1 MIIRT
6 NQSNSEYQYSKYKPG
21 DVLEVVHEFDEHYV
35 ARMISGSDHGIM
47 AVKKTDCEQVHLG
60 SYKSE
65 GPITMEISNEN

>member
-6 NQSNSEYQYSKYKPG
+6 NQSNSEYQYSLYKAG

-35 ARMISGSDHGIM
+35 ARMISGSDHSIM

-60 SYKSE
+60 SYKSNE
-65 GPITMEISNEN
+65 PITMEIDNEN